1 MQEMLEKDDAMTDV
15 LADLRDEWGTPRDL
29 LTMESSEFH
38 SRNMKCL
45 CSMHYDL
52 QARVDLN

>member
-1 MQEMLEKDDAMTDV
+1 MLEKDDAMIDV
-15 LADLRDEWGTPRDL
+15 LADLRDEWATPKDL

-38 SRNMKCL
+38 SRNMKYL
-45 CSMHYDL
+45 CSMYYDL

>member
-1 MQEMLEKDDAMTDV
+1 MLETDDAMIDV
-15 LADLRDEWGTPRDL
+15 LADLRDEWERPMDL
-29 LTMESSEFH
+29 LTKESFEFH
-38 SRNMKCL
+38 WRNMKYL